1 MRLFSFL
8 CLVLGV
14 LSTNSSSLSPTRSRI
29 GMSLNSTHSRTQTHT
44 ANTTRSLIRT
54 GTGTGTPNRTR
65 TLSASAVPTR
75 SANLT
80 ATRSKSGT
88 ITGSATRSAIGGTP
102 TSSSSSTFTNTGT
115 QTGTQSNTITQ
126 SNTGTQ
132 SGSSTITHTALSQN
146 VGAPASSSSQ
156 DAPNIQYIAIG
167 SVMGCLVLMTIVAIA
182 ILFSTRKSSTK
193 KPLHYLPTMM
203 NVPSTDLGS
212 MNPLSSRTLFPPLQ
226 SRGLTTITD

>member
-14 LSTNSSSLSPTRSRI
+14 LSTNSSTPTLTRSRI
-29 GMSLNSTHSRTQTHT
+29 VMSPNSTHSQTMTHT

-54 GTGTGTPNRTR
+54 GTGTGTSNRTR
-65 TLSASAVPTR
+65 TLSASGVPTR
-75 SANLT
+75 TTSGT
-80 ATRSKSGT
+80 ATHSTSGGVSATSTNT
-88 ITGSATRSAIGGTP
+88 ITQTGTQIGTQ
-102 TSSSSSTFTNTGT
+102 TGT
-115 QTGTQSNTITQ
+115 QTGTQSNTLTQ
-126 SNTGTQ
+126 TT
-132 SGSSTITHTALSQN
+132 THTALQQN

-167 SVMGCLVLMTIVAIA
+167 SVMGCLVLMTIVAIT
-182 ILFSTRKSSTK
+182 ILFSTRRSSTK

-203 NVPSTDLGS
+203 NVPSSDLGS